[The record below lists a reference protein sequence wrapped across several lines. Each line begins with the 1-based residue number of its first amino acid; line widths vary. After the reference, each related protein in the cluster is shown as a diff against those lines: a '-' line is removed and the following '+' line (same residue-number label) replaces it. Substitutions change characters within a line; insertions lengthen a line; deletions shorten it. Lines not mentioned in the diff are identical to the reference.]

1 MSNKKIKSIE
11 KLIQEVSQSDAN
23 VLIAGEVGTGKEFS
37 ALNIHRLSSRKDNP
51 FITVNV
57 TTITSIEKKLSY
69 FEKAKGGTLYLDEI
83 GNLGIEE
90 QEKFLEILLTG
101 KIDSFCGACKKDID
115 VRIIAATRKDLQKE
129 VAKGNFITELFE
141 LLKDFTINLPP
152 LREFGEEIIELAEI
166 FILGY
171 SKKNRKPIK
180 HLSQGAKEILLNY
193 YYPQNIREL
202 KAIIELTLMMS
213 YSQIIY
219 PEDIYL
225 RQNIRKAEFLA
236 VERTLQ
242 DYESII
248 IEHFLKKYDNKVYY
262 VAEKLGVSK
271 NKIYNMINKGIV
283 DNG

>member
-1 MSNKKIKSIE
+1 MSDKKIKSIE
-11 KLIQEVSQSDAN
+11 KLIQEVSQSDIN
-23 VLIAGEVGTGKEFS
+23 VLIEGEVGTGKEFS

-57 TTITSIEKKLSY
+57 TTITSIEKKQSY
-69 FEKAKGGTLYLDEI
+69 FEKAEGGTLYLDEI
-83 GNLGIEE
+83 GNLGINE
-90 QEKFLEILLTG
+90 QEKMLEILITG
-101 KIDSFCGACKKDID
+101 KIDSFSGACKKNSD

-129 VAKGNFITELFE
+129 VAKGNFIPELYE
-141 LLKDFTINLPP
+141 ILKGVKINLPP
-152 LREFGEEIIELAEI
+152 LREFGEEIIELSDI
-166 FILGY
+166 FILEY

-193 YYPQNIREL
+193 DYPQNIREL

-225 RQNIRKAEFLA
+225 RQNIRQVEFLA
-236 VERTLQ
+236 IERTLQ

-248 IEHFLKKYDNKVYY
+248 VEHFLKKYDNKVYY

-271 NKIYNMINKGIV
+271 NKIYSMINKGIV